1 MQAGNLKLAGAT
13 LALAALVAGCSDS
26 ATDANVPVRAPNL
39 ASISASNGQLY
50 VCKYTVAIDDPT
62 ISSSLNPPT
71 GTQSAG
77 TFTASIKS
85 GGGTLAAAFANGGS
99 VALSWPS
106 DNNCALVWSGAEAAV
121 VTVTETPSAGTG
133 LAFYRIVT
141 NANGGTQDSYDVPG
155 IKTTPTS
162 VDVPVSGSV
171 ATDIWFKN
179 MPYTPPPPGGN
190 EGCTPG
196 YWKQE
201 QHFDSWTFYTTG
213 QSFNTVFGGTY
224 FTPDITLLQ
233 ALGRNGGGINALARH
248 SVAALLN
255 ATNGT
260 VDYPDEDTASIIA
273 DFQAAVAG
281 GASTIEAQ
289 KNTFD
294 GWNNGAGGCPL
305 N

>member
-13 LALAALVAGCSDS
+13 LALATIVAGCSSPTDNVNAPL
-26 ATDANVPVRAPNL
+26 ATPRL
-39 ASISASNGQLY
+39 ASVQAANGQLF
-50 VCKYTVAIDDPT
+50 VCKFTVGIDDHT
-62 ISSSLNPPT
+62 LSSGANPPT
-71 GTQSAG
+71 GTASSG

-85 GGGTLAAAFANGGS
+85 GGGTLAAPFQSGGS
-99 VALSWPS
+99 VTLSWPS
-106 DNNCALVWSGAEAAV
+106 DNNCALVWTGTEPAE
-121 VTVTETPSAGTG
+121 VTVTETPEAGTG

-141 NANGGTQDSYDVPG
+141 TANGGTEASFDVPG

-162 VDVPVSGSV
+162 VDVPVSGTV
-171 ATDIWFKN
+171 GTDIWFKN
-179 MPYTPPPPGGN
+179 MPVETTTGN

-196 YWKQE
+196 YWKQS
-201 QHFDSWTFYTTG
+201 QHFDSWTFYTTD

-233 ALGRNGGGINALARH
+233 ALGLNGGGINALARH

-255 ATNGT
+255 ATNGE

-281 GASTIEAQ
+281 GAGTIESQ

-294 GWNNGAGGCPL
+294 TWNNGVGGCPL